1 MDTYEVCEVFIRT
14 VSDLWFVSIYKIDKH
29 TYLFFYNDIDKIL
42 FFNREITLLKVIDA
56 EEKNNIEDF

>member
-1 MDTYEVCEVFIRT
+1 MT

-56 EEKNNIEDF
+56 EEKK